1 MKPLAK
7 TGRRPLLQWLAACML
22 MPWQAVAA
30 SWGRPVMEAGHAETG
45 SQASDQLVSSGQD
58 EIEIVAPASA
68 EDGASIQVEIMSRLP
83 GTEAIALFA
92 EKDAVSLL
100 ANFTFSHGA
109 QPYVVT
115 RIRLAQSQSIEAV
128 VKANGRYYKASRHIT
143 VVNAGA
149 MDDVR
154 G

>member
-1 MKPLAK
+1 MKLLVKA
-7 TGRRPLLQWLAACML
+7 RRRSLLQWLAACML
-22 MPWQAVAA
+22 IPWQAVAA
-30 SWGRPVMEAGHAETG
+30 SWGRSAMEAGRVEHG
-45 SQASDQLVSSGQD
+45 LQASDTLVNSWQD
-58 EIEIVAPASA
+58 EVEIIAPASA
-68 EDGASIQVEIMSRLP
+68 EDGTSIQVEIMSRLP

-92 EKDAVSLL
+92 EKNPVPLL

-143 VVNAGA
+143 VASAGA
-149 MDDVR
+149 TDDAR